1 MYGTPVTNTAKLSLP
16 PSHSYTIVMYED
28 DDFPR
33 RQKKRSGGGGSSL
46 MYLFLLIVVV
56 GGIYYAWGGDFS
68 AANTKKIF
76 KGDFSSFGKVSFTTA
91 TSTLKEGE
99 TLQEKGKKLVDSAI
113 ETVLEKPKEAVTDF
127 IQDLSKTAV
136 DSVRKEATQVFGI
149 SATGA
154 AGLPS
159 NVSIVRLVQHG
170 LSLVLGSDTEDFLY
184 TVGWG
189 DKQTTSGTVVQK
201 SEKTVTHAWAA
212 AGDYLIVVATT
223 GTESGKKV
231 YSFPMSIQK

>member
-1 MYGTPVTNTAKLSLP
+1 
-16 PSHSYTIVMYED
+16 MYED

-33 RQKKRSGGGGSSL
+33 RHKRRSGGGGGAF
-46 MYLFLLIVVV
+46 MYLLLLVAVV

-76 KGDFSSFGKVSFTTA
+76 KGDFSSFGKVSFGNS

-127 IQDLSKTAV
+127 VQDLSKTAV

-154 AGLPS
+154 SGLPS
-159 NVSIVRLVQHG
+159 NVSIVRPAGQA
-170 LSLVLGSDTEDFLY
+170 LSFVIGTDAEDVLY
-184 TVGWG
+184 TVDWG
-189 DKQTTSGTVVQK
+189 DKQTTSGTVPQK
-201 SEKTVTHAWAA
+201 TEKTITHAWTA
-212 AGDYLIVVATT
+212 AGDYLITVETT

>member
-1 MYGTPVTNTAKLSLP
+1 
-16 PSHSYTIVMYED
+16 MYED

-33 RQKKRSGGGGSSL
+33 KQKRRSGSSGSSL
-46 MYLFLLIVVV
+46 MYLFLLVAVI

-76 KGDFSSFGKVSFTTA
+76 KGDFSSFGKVSFSSA

-99 TLQEKGKKLVDSAI
+99 TLQEKGKRLADSALQ
-113 ETVLEKPKEAVTDF
+113 VAVEKPKEALTGF

-136 DSVRKEATQVFGI
+136 DTVRKEATQVFGI

-159 NVSIVRLVQHG
+159 SVSIVRPAGQSMSFVIG
-170 LSLVLGSDTEDFLY
+170 TDTEDILY
-184 TVGWG
+184 AVDWG
-189 DKQTTSGTVVQK
+189 DKQSVSGTVPQK
-201 SEKTVTHAWAA
+201 SEKTVSHAWVS
-212 AGDYLIVVATT
+212 AGDYLVTVETT
-223 GTESGKKV
+223 GTVSGKKI
-231 YSFPMSIQK
+231 YSFPMSIEK

>member
-1 MYGTPVTNTAKLSLP
+1 
-16 PSHSYTIVMYED
+16 MYED

-33 RQKKRSGGGGSSL
+33 RQKRRSGGGGGTF
-46 MYLFLLIVVV
+46 MYLLLLIAVV

-76 KGDFSSFGKVSFTTA
+76 KGDFSSFGKVSFGNS
-91 TSTLKEGE
+91 TSTLKQGE

-113 ETVLEKPKEAVTDF
+113 ETVLEKPKEVVTDF
-127 IQDLSKTAV
+127 VQDLSKTAV
-136 DSVRKEATQVFGI
+136 DTVRKEATQVFGI

-159 NVSIVRLVQHG
+159 NVSIVRPVQQS
-170 LSLVLGSDTEDFLY
+170 LSFVIGTDTEDILY
-184 TVGWG
+184 TVDWG
-189 DKQTTSGTVVQK
+189 DKQTTSGTVTQK

-212 AGDYLIVVATT
+212 AGDYLIVVETT

>member
-1 MYGTPVTNTAKLSLP
+1 MVYTNT
-16 PSHSYTIVMYED
+16 MYED

-33 RQKKRSGGGGSSL
+33 RQKRRSGGGGGSL
-46 MYLFLLIVVV
+46 MYLVLFVAVV

-68 AANTKKIF
+68 AANTKRII
-76 KGDFSSFGKVSFTTA
+76 KGDFSSFGKVSFGNS

-99 TLQEKGKKLVDSAI
+99 TLQEKGKKLVDSAL

-127 IQDLSKTAV
+127 IKDISKTAV
-136 DSVRKEATQVFGI
+136 DSTRKEAAKVFGI

-154 AGLPS
+154 SSLPS
-159 NVSIVRLVQHG
+159 NVSIVRPPGQSISFVVG
-170 LSLVLGSDTEDFLY
+170 ADTEDILY
-184 TVGWG
+184 TVDWG
-189 DKQTTSGTVVQK
+189 DKLTGSGTVPQK
-201 SEKTVTHAWAA
+201 TEKTVSHAWAL
-212 AGDYLIVVATT
+212 AGDYLIVVETT

>member
-1 MYGTPVTNTAKLSLP
+1 
-16 PSHSYTIVMYED
+16 MYED

-33 RQKKRSGGGGSSL
+33 RQKRRSGGGGNSL
-46 MYLFLLIVVV
+46 MYLFLFIVVI

-99 TLQEKGKKLVDSAI
+99 TLQEKGKKLVDSAV

-127 IQDLSKTAV
+127 IKDISKTAV
-136 DSVRKEATQVFGI
+136 DTARKEATQIFGI
-149 SATGA
+149 SATGVSA
-154 AGLPS
+154 LPS
-159 NVSIVRLVQHG
+159 NVSIVRPAGQMMSFVVG
-170 LSLVLGSDTEDFLY
+170 ADTEDILY
-184 TVGWG
+184 TVDWG
-189 DKQTTSGTVVQK
+189 DKQTTSGTVPQK
-201 SEKTVTHAWAA
+201 SEKTLSHAWTA
-212 AGDYLIVVATT
+212 AGDYLITVETT